1 MRRKKNIGE
10 KVKAAIDKVEI
21 SAGLLHLV
29 R

>member
-1 MRRKKNIGE
+1 MRRKEKIGE
-10 KVKAAIDKVEI
+10 KVKAAIDKVDI